1 MTKSL
6 SNEHDF
12 SDEIIDLEEFAK
24 ANRVPPNRCKGYRIR
39 VDKQSYVVTQP
50 AMKGLQILELASKTP
65 EQYSLYERGSGG
77 QSRPVPRWQGMAML
91 VTPPNR
97 SQSLASW
104 YRQPRDSSFDDGLL
118 AC

>member
-1 MTKSL
+1 MTRSL

-39 VDKQSYVVTQP
+39 IDKQSYVVTQP

-65 EQYSLYERGSGG
+65 EQYSLYERGAGG
-77 QSRPVPRWQGMAML
+77 QSRPVPPEEVVSFTKPGIEKFL
-91 VTPPNR
+91 TI
-97 SQSLASW
+97 
-104 YRQPRDSSFDDGLL
+104 PRDPTDG
-118 AC
+118 